1 MTYTGSLAQAGR
13 GSSLGIGSSPTAI
26 GEVASCT
33 PSGNAWEFVDTSNF
47 QSGVDEE
54 FLSTMR
60 NNGEFRVQGNRVSSD
75 AGQVLVEADYNSG
88 GHSSYTLTLP
98 KTAAQTTS
106 GDKYVFTAYVQT
118 RTFTVEVKGKVS
130 YDLTLKVSGAVV
142 LTVGS

>member
-13 GSSLGIGSSPTAI
+13 GSSLGIGATPTAI
-26 GEVASCT
+26 GEVGSCT
-33 PSGNAWEFVDTSNF
+33 PSGNAWEYVDTSNF

-54 FLSTMR
+54 FISTMR

-88 GHSSYTLTLP
+88 GKSAYTLTLP

-106 GDKYVFTAYVQT
+106 GDKYVFTAYVMT
-118 RTFTVEVKGKVS
+118 RTFTVEVKGKVA